1 MENSQPNADPR
12 TVTGT
17 LDAPIPAIRQILKGA
32 NAMGREAQIAA
43 GGSAREHTI
52 PKAGRTEVDGVFPLM
67 PQQYYDLISR
77 RRIIDGER
85 RLMFAVFE
93 DAIRSYVLCM
103 SAKTSARRREFE
115 EVRAWTELRGHH
127 SVFSFDSL
135 CDLFEIDSK
144 LLRHQLKTLRSSDL
158 PRRRIGSIGRRV
170 PMSA

>member
-1 MENSQPNADPR
+1 
-12 TVTGT
+12 
-17 LDAPIPAIRQILKGA
+17 
-32 NAMGREAQIAA
+32 MGREAVMQTAA
-43 GGSAREHTI
+43 ATREATN
-52 PKAGRTEVDGVFPLM
+52 PKSGRTDVDGVFPLM

-103 SAKTSARRREFE
+103 SSKSQARRREFE
-115 EVRAWTELRGHH
+115 EVRNWMELRGYH

-135 CDLFEIDSK
+135 CELFEVDAD
-144 LLRHQLKTLRSSDL
+144 LLRHQLKSLRTSDL

-170 PMSA
+170 PMSATM

>member
-1 MENSQPNADPR
+1 MRRAAAMDTSTSLRE
-12 TVTGT
+12 
-17 LDAPIPAIRQILKGA
+17 GA
-32 NAMGREAQIAA
+32 N
-43 GGSAREHTI
+43 
-52 PKAGRTEVDGVFPLM
+52 PKAQRAEVDGVFPLM

-103 SAKTSARRREFE
+103 ASKSQARRREFE
-115 EVRAWTELRGHH
+115 EVKSWMELRGHH

-135 CDLFEIDSK
+135 CDLFEIDANM
-144 LLRHQLKTLRSSDL
+144 LRVQLTTLNTSDL

-170 PMSA
+170 PMSAPM

>member
-43 GGSAREHTI
+43 GGSAREHTT